1 MVQENARTNPIS
13 GISFMLHQ
21 VQTTL
26 SVYEEYKS
34 VEQQYLKT
42 LYQLLAFDRERNA
55 DNLEWEEHKFK
66 KQTDIARDLFL
77 VLDLRI
83 DFLKGILRHYEYVLE
98 GYAKSGMFSRFE
110 NLESFLSGCNSPFP
124 LLYTNS
130 VEICLF

>member
-1 MVQENARTNPIS
+1 MTWIDFMVQENARTNPIS

-26 SVYEEYKS
+26 AVYEEYKS
-34 VEQQYLKT
+34 VRQQHLK
-42 LYQLLAFDRERNA
+42 LLPELLAFARERNA
-55 DNLEWEEHKFK
+55 DNLEWEERNFK
-66 KQTDIARDLFL
+66 KERDDARDLFP

-110 NLESFLSGCNSPFP
+110 NLESFLSGCSSPFP
-124 LLYTNS
+124 LY
-130 VEICLF
+130 